1 MDVIHLQIVER
12 DNSYMLV
19 CGEQDIKCLFSD
31 DYVSSD
37 KRSLIEHVRDDFD
50 RCGELGIE
58 ENIIQTN
65 GIACAYNIFSIQKFK
80 VENKKIYKDLLRLFN
95 KCLKLD
101 FSLISVGYGPLEA
114 KEIERL
120 WPVRE
125 AIKEQIG
132 ESAFNDLTEYAWG
145 SYYYQMN
152 AMEDGEEYD
161 GPGKFITDDAFK
173 DTDVSKVI
181 LKSIQMLSIE
191 DTACLSALLEVL
203 EYRSILLPLLFL
215 KGDITKSEFISGSM
229 TIAGN
234 VLALAEEEGT
244 NESHQESFNYYSNA
258 ANDCIN
264 YSKESKKD
272 IDISSSLNNLDTRTN
287 LSSELSPLLC
297 EESIKH
303 EFKAALR
310 VPYPFYPEPSVDEKG
325 QQQFK
330 LKGNVFKSKKEI
342 HNHLEFIIM
351 KTIASFLNTAGGTLV
366 IGVHEYANKKNV
378 VGIDREEF
386 ESSDHY
392 VRHLIQVLNNAFNA
406 VIVSRFIT
414 VAIEEINGI
423 EVCVVRCKE
432 DTGGEVFY
440 LKDSVYVRTGPRIDQ
455 LSTKEVVDLYK
466 EKTRSSHDNT
476 S

>member
-1 MDVIHLQIVER
+1 MIGKSKMDVIHLQIEER
-12 DNSYMLV
+12 DDSYMLV

-37 KRSLIEHVRDDFD
+37 KKSLIEHVRDDFD

-58 ENIIQTN
+58 ENKIQTN
-65 GIACAYNIFSIQKFK
+65 GIICAYHIFSIQKYK
-80 VENKKIYKDLLRLFN
+80 VENKKIYKDLLGLFN

-101 FSLISVGYGPLEA
+101 FSLIAEGHGLLEW
-114 KEIERL
+114 KEVERL
-120 WPVRE
+120 WPARE

-173 DTDVSKVI
+173 DTNVSKVI

-234 VLALAEEEGT
+234 VLALAGEEGT

-272 IDISSSLNNLDTRTN
+272 TAFLM
-287 LSSELSPLLC
+287 
-297 EESIKH
+297 EESITH
-303 EFKAALR
+303 EYKASLR
-310 VPYPFYPEPSVDEKG
+310 TAYPKLPEPQVNDQNQMEYKLGGKTFSSQKKI
-325 QQQFK
+325 QQF
-330 LKGNVFKSKKEI
+330 
-342 HNHLEFIIM
+342 LENIVL
-351 KTIASFLNTAGGTLV
+351 KTIASFLNSRGGRLI
-366 IGVHEYANKKNV
+366 IGVHEKDNDKEV
-378 VGIDREEF
+378 VGIEREGFKSNDNYE
-386 ESSDHY
+386 
-392 VRHLIQVLNNAFNA
+392 RHLVGLMNNAFGVN
-406 VIVSRFIT
+406 IVSKYIST
-414 VAIEEINGI
+414 YIKNIKGKDVCIVDIEKLQGKIIAYVNDEI
-423 EVCVVRCKE
+423 
-432 DTGGEVFY
+432 
-440 LKDSVYVRTGPRIDQ
+440 YVRTGPRVDKLTI
-455 LSTKEVVDLYK
+455 KEVVK
-466 EKTRSSHDNT
+466 FVEEKNN
-476 S
+476 